1 MGFFFFFF
9 FLSFHCEFIILRFYL
24 WEFSAIRVEGGFP
37 KRGIAFA
44 SPRWM
49 ESSPT
54 LRIPENSA
62 VNLRC
67 FGAQVI
73 SATHLYKAWF
83 VVLNSWRF
91 RNLLSSLSTEIWGRQ
106 LSLSSSISLPLSNT
120 EGVVLWCVPKDVP
133 FGRFLFCFSLPLAP
147 LRDYENQSRSP
158 PRPAM
163 GPR

>member
-1 MGFFFFFF
+1 MRLSRCRILASLDYLVYGTCLYTSSTSILFLTNAVAKAFVILILLFLLTLNSWCLMFVCCWSLVFFFFFS

-54 LRIPENSA
+54 LRIPENST

-73 SATHLYKAWF
+73 SATHLIKPGSEF
-83 VVLNSWRF
+83 LEVQES
-91 RNLLSSLSTEIWGRQ
+91 
-106 LSLSSSISLPLSNT
+106 PLFT
-120 EGVVLWCVPKDVP
+120 
-133 FGRFLFCFSLPLAP
+133 
-147 LRDYENQSRSP
+147 
-158 PRPAM
+158 
-163 GPR
+163 